1 MYCTQE
7 GVFPFLGQFGYCDND
22 NLFKINSKATAG
34 YFYYTADN
42 LYYALNAGTFG
53 NTEPTH
59 TEGVELNGDV
69 KLLRISPI
77 ARYEMRNK

>member
-1 MYCTQE
+1 MYCIQE

-22 NLFKINSKATAG
+22 NLFKVNSKANQG
-34 YFYYTADN
+34 GFYYTADN

-53 NTEPTH
+53 DKEPTH

-69 KLLRISPI
+69 KLLRVAPI
-77 ARYEMRNK
+77 ARYEIR